1 MKPLVLALLSAIL
14 AIVTFPSLGL
24 SWLAPL
30 CFLPF
35 LLAMAWEPN
44 PRRRMLC
51 GWAAGIVYWAGV
63 CYWIRY
69 VLEQYGGMS
78 LPLVW
83 LAFSLFCILKAMNWA
98 AFGYLAGLLI
108 HSRWAI
114 LTIAALWTGLERIY
128 GPFGFA
134 WFALGNAGIDMNIPM
149 RLAPITGVYGISFVF
164 LMINAAAAL
173 LLLRRPR
180 LHFAPLLLLPL
191 LLLLPP
197 LPSFEEGTR
206 TAVTVQPNIEERE
219 DWTAAMFESTLR
231 REVQLTLDVAA
242 NVTPRPDMVL
252 WPEVPAPYYYETDP
266 FFREQVTQAARAV
279 RTDFLFGAVAH
290 TPQGAPLNSVF
301 QLGPDGGFVARYDK
315 INLVPFGEYVP
326 PLFNWIQKI
335 SSEAGSFASGAN
347 LRPLPLTSGKAGV
360 FICYESV
367 FPHFVRQFVAEG
379 AGVLVNLSND
389 GYFGHSAARE
399 QHLLIAR
406 MRAAENGRWLIRA
419 TNDGITAAIDPAGR
433 VTRRLNPYVQAA
445 ARMHFSWRSTETPY
459 TRFGDWFVW
468 TCLAAGLLACA
479 FELRRYFRVRP
490 IS

>member
-1 MKPLVLALLSAIL
+1 MKPLALALLSALLAVAAFPSPGLSFLAPFCFVPLLL
-14 AIVTFPSLGL
+14 AI
-24 SWLAPL
+24 
-30 CFLPF
+30 
-35 LLAMAWEPN
+35 AWEPD
-44 PRRRMLC
+44 PKRRLLC
-51 GWAAGIVYWAGV
+51 GWAAGIVYWAGI
-63 CYWIRY
+63 CYWIGF

-83 LAFSLFCILKAMNWA
+83 LSFSLFCILKAMNFA
-98 AFGYLAGLLI
+98 AFGYLAGFLI

-114 LTIAALWTGLERIY
+114 LATAALWTGLERVY

-134 WFALGNAGIDMNIPM
+134 WFALGNAGIGMSVPM
-149 RLAPITGVYGISFVF
+149 RLAPVTGVYGLSFVF
-164 LMINAAAAL
+164 FLINAAVAL
-173 LLLRRPR
+173 LILRRPR
-180 LHFAPLLLLPL
+180 LHIAPLLLLPL

-206 TAVTVQPNIEERE
+206 TAVAVQPNIEERE
-219 DWTAAMFESTLR
+219 DWTATMFENTLR

-242 NVTPRPDMVL
+242 NASPRPDMVL

-266 FFREQVTQAARAV
+266 FFREQVTHVARTA
-279 RTDFLFGAVAH
+279 RTDFLFGAVAR
-290 TPQGAPLNSVF
+290 TPGGAPLNSVF
-301 QLGPDGGFVARYDK
+301 ELGPEGGFVARYDK

-335 SSEAGSFASGAN
+335 SSEAGSFAPGSVPS
-347 LRPLPLTSGKAGV
+347 PLPLTAGKAGV

-367 FPHFVRQFVAEG
+367 FPHYVRQFVADG

-389 GYFGHSAARE
+389 GYFGHSAARD

-419 TNDGITAAIDPAGR
+419 TNDGITVAIDPAGR
-433 VTRRLNPYVQAA
+433 ITGRLNPYTQAA
-445 ARMHFSWRSTETPY
+445 ARLRFSWRADETPY
-459 TRFGDWFVW
+459 TRYGDWFVW
-468 TCLAAGLLACA
+468 SCLAAGLLACA
-479 FELRRYFRVRP
+479 AGLRRYFLLRP